1 MNMHTE
7 EIRQL
12 LRRRYA
18 PSAYALFEEVGDAT
32 GHDGSRF
39 ADAVAISIWP
49 SRGLD
54 ISGFEIKVS
63 LGDWNKELADPT
75 KADAISQYCDYWWV
89 VAPKGVVPIE
99 TVPSTWGLMEVSK
112 RGLHAEK
119 IATKLEAKPL
129 TRHFV
134 AAMLRRTAEWAA
146 KIANDSGQF
155 KKGYEK
161 GKQAAEADVKLAAI
175 SLKCLQD
182 KVSAFHKASG
192 VDIADCWNGA
202 QLGDAVRSILNGRH
216 LTRLGELRRVEIYFK
231 STLDSIQKEIA
242 EPEAPKQ

>member
-1 MNMHTE
+1 MNMFTE

-18 PSAYALFEEVGDAT
+18 PPAYALFEEVGDAT
-32 GHDGSRF
+32 GHNGSRL

-63 LGDWNKELADPT
+63 LGDWKKELADPT
-75 KADAISQYCDYWWV
+75 KADAIAQYCDYWWV
-89 VAPKGVVPIE
+89 VAPEGVVPID
-99 TVPSTWGLMEVSK
+99 TIPGTWGLMEVSK

-119 IATKLEAKPL
+119 IATRMEPKPL
-129 TRHFV
+129 TRPFV
-134 AAMLRRTAEWAA
+134 AAMLRRTAEWAE
-146 KIANDSGQF
+146 KIVKDSGQF

-161 GKQAAEADVKLAAI
+161 GKQAAEADVKLGALN
-175 SLKCLQD
+175 LKALQD

-192 VDIADCWNGA
+192 VDIADCWNGTK
-202 QLGDAVRSILNGRH
+202 LGDAVRSILNGRH
-216 LTRLGELRRVEIYFK
+216 LTRLGELRRVEDFFK
-231 STLDSIQKEIA
+231 STLDSIQEEIA
-242 EPEAPKQ
+242 KPEAPKQ